1 MKKFAIILQGLALS
15 AVIFSCAREPM
26 VVEAEMMTIGVE
38 MPEVPA
44 SKVTVSQ
51 EERALGLY
59 WETGDQLRVVGSS
72 SELFSLVSGA
82 GQKSA
87 VFSGKSVS
95 GSSFTVFY
103 PGNYSN
109 KEALMARSYEGQVQ
123 NGNGSTSHLAFN
135 VINESVSDLEHIDFS
150 AARRSG
156 AFKFTLTMPDEV
168 SQVTK
173 LALNCTSPILYK
185 TNASTSGTYR
195 LTMNLSD
202 IDLSTSEHTLT
213 AYMMTSMQDVVCG
226 ADDVFSINV
235 YLPDGSYYE
244 KTFTPGAM
252 TLYGGR
258 CHTISLKSTGWTQ
271 MSEDG
276 SAAHPYV
283 IRSPDDLLGL
293 EARLTEGNLTYFRLA
308 ADLDLSSISNWTPIC
323 PASNNKGIDFDGGD
337 HTISG
342 LTVVNSGQYGGLFG
356 FLVGRVRHLN
366 FENPR
371 ISVSNSG
378 SNMGVLAGALENKS
392 ACTRSEIM
400 DVHVSNGMVSFTHND
415 YRAYLGGLIGTV
427 SVPVIISDCSY
438 DGTVSVV
445 SNYSQKDYP
454 FYVGGIAGW
463 SWAGGVA
470 IEDCQVRGTVS
481 SSSQGSCGGVIG
493 FINKNN
499 TSVSRCLVEAAV
511 SANNDYCGGVVGM
524 TNILTSGSIVISD
537 CCSTGAVNSV
547 AGGWAGGVAGSI
559 GYGTQVQGCLAS
571 GAISGKYQA
580 LGGIVGAASNHAKV
594 GANSNFSNVISSCIA
609 WNPSVRSL
617 YPYDYKPD
625 TNSGHI
631 SSGAVVGF
639 GGDKNTYADCRRRPD
654 MDYAI
659 CTQPA
664 SWLNSLVLFDQE
676 NASASS
682 PLSQKGGSVDG
693 SALTATFHPYHG
705 KAASS
710 TQSASDVARSLSW
723 DSEVWDLSG
732 DVPSLLF

>member
-1 MKKFAIILQGLALS
+1 MKKISIILQGLALS
-15 AVIFSCAREPM
+15 AVVFSCAREPM
-26 VVEAEMMTIGVE
+26 VAEAEMMTIGVE

-59 WETGDQLRVVGSS
+59 WESGDQLRVIGSS

-87 VFSGKSVS
+87 LFSGKAVS

-103 PGNYSN
+103 PGSFSN

-135 VINESVSDLEHIDFS
+135 VLNENVTDLNHINFLS
-150 AARRSG
+150 ARRSG
-156 AFKFTLTMPDEV
+156 AFKFTLAMPEAV
-168 SQVTK
+168 TQVTK
-173 LALNCTSPILYK
+173 LAINCTSPVLYK
-185 TNASTSGTYR
+185 TNASTSGTYG
-195 LTMNLSD
+195 LTMNLSG

-226 ADDVFSINV
+226 ADDVFSIDV

-244 KTFTPGAM
+244 KTFKPGAM
-252 TLYGGR
+252 TLDGGK

-283 IRSPDDLLGL
+283 IRSLDDLLGL
-293 EARLTEGNLTYFRLA
+293 EARLTDGSLTYFRLA
-308 ADLDLSSISNWTPIC
+308 ADLDLSSISKWTPIC
-323 PASNNKGIDFDGGD
+323 SASNNKGIDFDGDG

-342 LTVVNSGQYGGLFG
+342 LTVANSGQYAGLFG
-356 FLVGRVRHLN
+356 FLVGKVRHLN
-366 FENPR
+366 FENP
-371 ISVSNSG
+371 SLSNNASG
-378 SNMGVLAGALENKS
+378 SNMGVVAGALENKS
-392 ACTRSEIM
+392 SCTRSEIT
-400 DVHVSNGMVSFTHND
+400 DVHVYNGTVSFTHND

-445 SNYSQKDYP
+445 STYSDKNYP
-454 FYVGGIAGW
+454 FYLGGIAGW
-463 SWAGGVA
+463 SWANGVT
-470 IEDCQVRGTVS
+470 IENCRVDGTIS
-481 SSSQGSCGGVIG
+481 SSSQGACGGVIG
-493 FINKNN
+493 FVNK
-499 TSVSRCLVEAAV
+499 TSSVVSRCTVAAAV
-511 SANNDYCGGVVGM
+511 TGNNDFCGGVVGK
-524 TNILTSGSIVISD
+524 TNTLSSGSIAIRD
-537 CCSTGAVNSV
+537 CCATGNVTCV
-547 AGGWAGGVAGSI
+547 AGGWSGGIAGSI
-559 GYGTQVQGCLAS
+559 GAYTQVERCFAS

-580 LGGIVGAASNHAKV
+580 FGGIVGAASNHEKV
-594 GANSNFSNVISSCIA
+594 GADSNFSNVISSCIA

-625 TNSGHI
+625 TNNAHI

-639 GGDKNTYADCRRRPD
+639 GGDKNTYADCRRRSD
-654 MDYAI
+654 MEFAI
-659 CTQPA
+659 CTQPV
-664 SWLNSLVLFDQE
+664 SWLNSLVLFDQN

-693 SALTATFHPYHG
+693 SALTVTFHPYHG

-710 TQSASDVARSLSW
+710 TQSASDVARTLSW
-723 DSEVWDLSG
+723 DDEVWNLSG
-732 DVPSLLF
+732 DTPSLSF